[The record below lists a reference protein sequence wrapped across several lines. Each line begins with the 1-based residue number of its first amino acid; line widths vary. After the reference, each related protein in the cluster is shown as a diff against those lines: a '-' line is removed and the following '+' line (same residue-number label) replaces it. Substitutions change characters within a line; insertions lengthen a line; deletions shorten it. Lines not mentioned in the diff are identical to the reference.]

1 MKTIYESILIQTI
14 QWEGNSGEI
23 LISGEISDCMG
34 SYKGELFL
42 QAHELNKLLGV
53 LATKGVEI
61 DMDKSWR
68 AVSMPDG
75 EMMYFLEMPQEVS
88 EQVILP
94 FSLLPNEHKLLR
106 AWFGRGIIFFV
117 ISKKVVFST

>member
-1 MKTIYESILIQTI
+1 MGATLCYKFKSTMKTIYESILIQTI

-23 LISGEISDCMG
+23 LISGEISDRVG

-42 QAHELNKLLGV
+42 QVHELNKLLGV
-53 LATKGVEI
+53 LAANGVEI

-68 AVSMPDG
+68 SVAMPDG
-75 EMMYFLEMPQEVS
+75 EMMYFLEMPKEVS
-88 EQVILP
+88 GQVILP

-106 AWFGRGIIFFV
+106 A
-117 ISKKVVFST
+117 